1 MHFSFTSPSALP
13 SPKDFFIPPK
23 TYQVMFL
30 SLFQSFTWSQRG
42 YPSGQLEMISKL
54 LRAVLLRDWDP
65 APFVCHWNFLVQ
77 SNCTQQYKMFPK
89 DFVDLYVENMYIF
102 SLSMWLIYMWVFFFF
117 SSEKMLLETP
127 EGDVH
132 EFSQSGSV
140 REPLMENLV
149 QRKLCERIGQFD
161 FSFMPCLHWVM
172 AGKEDFPF

>member
-117 SSEKMLLETP
+117 LVKRCSWRRLKATFTSSAKVVLYVSPLWRIWYRESC
-127 EGDVH
+127 V
-132 EFSQSGSV
+132 SV
-140 REPLMENLV
+140 LGNLILA
-149 QRKLCERIGQFD
+149 LCRACTG
-161 FSFMPCLHWVM
+161 
-172 AGKEDFPF
+172 